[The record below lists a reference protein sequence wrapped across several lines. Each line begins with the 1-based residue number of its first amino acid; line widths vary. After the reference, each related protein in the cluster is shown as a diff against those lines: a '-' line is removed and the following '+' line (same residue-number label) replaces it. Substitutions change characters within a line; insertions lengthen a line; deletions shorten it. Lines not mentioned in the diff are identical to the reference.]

1 MVHSAGTCRFYCHG
15 NGNEGCVKFFRRVA
29 MQVWRFGAHSPL
41 LEEAGMKNAPM
52 KSTAET
58 WPEASWFPDTNT

>member
-1 MVHSAGTCRFYCHG
+1 MCKIFSGALLPVG
-15 NGNEGCVKFFRRVA
+15 
-29 MQVWRFGAHSPL
+29 RFGAHSPL
-41 LEEAGMKNAPM
+41 LEEAGMKIAPM